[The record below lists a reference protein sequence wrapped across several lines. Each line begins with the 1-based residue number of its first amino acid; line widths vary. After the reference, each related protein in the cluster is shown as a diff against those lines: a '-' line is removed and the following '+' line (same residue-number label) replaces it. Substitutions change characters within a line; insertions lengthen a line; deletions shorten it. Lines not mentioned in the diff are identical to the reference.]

1 MVASE
6 LHDAGLMKA
15 CAECLGHDDL
25 RLIKAGLNLKTA
37 DFAVCGGAMK
47 GPHMLEPYQTDS
59 GATLAAGEEPHLQEY
74 GQTTLAVPSLDS
86 PEAVVAVIFLND
98 IKDVGGALCV
108 VPHTAG
114 MDGWGR
120 SVIAGEDRASLATL
134 YEQER
139 ATDYTAG
146 TVLLYRSETET
157 RFFPIKQ
164 MLLCCHEQLHV
175 CEAESH
181 RFAWKTGWILTVAR
195 RRSSQGDANLH

>member
-120 SVIAGEDRASLATL
+120 VIAGEDRASLATL